1 MLDRRIYYSLK
12 LTHSKNKEGVMVE
25 TLSQLFFNTVKS
37 YPKDDLLLSKKE
49 GKYVPIS
56 TEEFADSVKYFSLGL
71 RNLGLEAGDKL
82 IILSENRPKWV
93 ISDFANLC
101 LGGITVPIYTT
112 LVPEQI
118 KYIIDDSDAKI
129 VICSNQELWERVET
143 VKNDLT
149 KVTHHITFESEGP
162 EGVLTFDQVLEKGK
176 KVDQENPELFEKTAL
191 GIKPEDEA
199 TIIYTSGTTGVP
211 KGVILTHRNFVSNV
225 IASASRLPFSDK
237 DTGLSLLPLS
247 HSFERMV
254 TFCFLYRGCSIGYA
268 EGFDTVAQNLQ
279 EIRPHVMAVA
289 PRVLEKFYSRVID
302 NVLAS
307 SALKQKIFFWAVK
320 VGREY
325 ASRKLEN
332 KPISGMLSFKRKLA
346 HKLVF
351 SKVIAKT
358 GGRVRFFASGAAP
371 LSKELG
377 EFFYALG
384 IVVMEGYGLTETS
397 PVISVN
403 TFDNLKFGTVGP
415 PIPGVEVKIAEDGE
429 ILAKG
434 PNIMKGYYKKEEET
448 KEVFEGKWFKTGD
461 IGHLDEDGLL
471 VITDRK
477 KDLIVTA
484 GGKNVAPQLIENLL
498 KTNPYI
504 ENVVAIGDRR
514 KFVSALVVPN
524 FEKLEEYAKF
534 NNITYEKVGDLVKNE
549 KVVHFI
555 EGEVDRATPALAS
568 YEKIKKI
575 SLLDRDFEI
584 DRGEM
589 TPTYK
594 IKRNIVEQKYSGVI
608 DAMYREG

>member
-1 MLDRRIYYSLK
+1 
-12 LTHSKNKEGVMVE
+12 MVE
-25 TLSQLFFNTVKS
+25 TLSQLFLNTLKS

-56 TEEFADSVKYFSLGL
+56 TAEFAERVKYFCLGL
-71 RNLGLEAGDKL
+71 KDLGLEAGDKL
-82 IILSENRPKWV
+82 IILSENRPKWI
-93 ISDFANLC
+93 ISDLANLC

-112 LVPEQI
+112 LAQEQI

-129 VICSNQELWERVET
+129 VICSNQELWEKVEA
-143 VKNDLT
+143 VKNSLT
-149 KVTHHITFESEGP
+149 KVTHYITFESEGP

-191 GIKPEDEA
+191 GIKPDDDA

-211 KGVILTHRNFVSNV
+211 KGVILTHSNFVSNV
-225 IASASRLPFSDK
+225 KACAPLLPFSDK
-237 DTGLSLLPLS
+237 DTALSLLPLS

-254 TFCFLYRGCSIGYA
+254 TFTYLYKGCSIGYA
-268 EGFDTVAQNLQ
+268 EGFDTVAQNFQ

-302 NVLAS
+302 NVQAS

-320 VGREY
+320 VGRDY
-325 ASRKLEN
+325 ASRELEN
-332 KPISGMLSFKRKLA
+332 KPISGMLRFKRKLA
-346 HKLVF
+346 HKLVY
-351 SKVIAKT
+351 SKIIAKT
-358 GGRVRFFASGAAP
+358 GGRVRFFVSGAAP
-371 LSKELG
+371 LSKDIG

-384 IVVMEGYGLTETS
+384 IVIMEGYGLTETS

-403 TFDNLKFGTVGP
+403 TFDKLKFGTVGP

-448 KEVFEGKWFKTGD
+448 KEVFEGEWFKTGD
-461 IGHLDEDGLL
+461 IGYLDEDGLL

-484 GGKNVAPQLIENLL
+484 GGKNVAPQPIENLL

-504 ENVVAIGDRR
+504 ENVLAIGDRR

-534 NNITYEKVGDLVKNE
+534 NNITYETLGDLIKND
-549 KVVHFI
+549 KVLNFL
-555 EGEVDRATPALAS
+555 EGEVDRATPSLAS

-584 DRGEM
+584 DKGEM

-594 IKRNIVEQKYSGVI
+594 IKRNIVEEKYRGVI
-608 DAMYREG
+608 DAMYRED